1 MQEKKFIYAVIE
13 NNAETPSSTAS
24 FSAALIGGID
34 AAPLETVC
42 YRNLTAVVSAIDASR
57 FNPNLSGQASSAQ
70 NEEREERLKAD
81 LLKYQQV
88 NSWLLEQTRR
98 SGMLPLR
105 FGLTASNRQEVEGV
119 LERVYIQLR
128 IYLDRLK
135 GKVEL
140 VVQASWDLQNILPGI
155 AHDHPELLS
164 ADPLQTGKMLFEAA
178 EAKRK
183 KFVQALHDKLSPFAT
198 DFSEGPRKAEE
209 TIFNRSYLVAREQE
223 PLFDEAMNAL
233 GNQYEGILSF
243 RYIGPLPAYSFV
255 NIELNQGNFALLDKA
270 RKTLQ
275 LPEKASWEQIKTAY
289 RKLILIHHPDRNP
302 DSPEAAQRCKEVL
315 AAYEMVSAYCQSLQG
330 VQGVGER
337 SQQGEF
343 SFVQEA
349 VEKVFIADNK
359 GALLA

>member
-1 MQEKKFIYAVIE
+1 
-13 NNAETPSSTAS
+13 
-24 FSAALIGGID
+24 
-34 AAPLETVC
+34 
-42 YRNLTAVVSAIDASR
+42 VVSAINASR
-57 FNPNLSGQASSAQ
+57 FDPDLSGQASSAQ
-70 NEEREERLKAD
+70 SEERLKAD

-88 NSWLLEQTRR
+88 NSWLLAQTRR

-119 LERVYIQLR
+119 LEQVYIQLR
-128 IYLDRLK
+128 TYLDRLK

-140 VVQASWDLQNILPGI
+140 VVQASWDLHHILPGI
-155 AHDHPELLS
+155 ARDQPELLS

-178 EAKRK
+178 EVRRK
-183 KFVQALHDKLSPFAT
+183 KFVQALHDKLAPFAT
-198 DFSEGPRKAEE
+198 DFSDGPRKAEAI
-209 TIFNRSYLVAREQE
+209 IFNRSYLVASEDE

-275 LPEKASWEQIKTAY
+275 LPEKATWEQIKTAY
-289 RKLILIHHPDRNP
+289 RTLILMHHPDRNP

-315 AAYEMVSAYCQSLQG
+315 AAYDMVNAYCQSFQS
-330 VQGVGER
+330 VGER

-343 SFVQEA
+343 SFVQEE
-349 VEKVFIADNK
+349 VEKVFIADHK

>member
-13 NNAETPSSTAS
+13 NYAETPSFA
-24 FSAALIGGID
+24 AALIGGID

-42 YRNLTAVVSAIDASR
+42 YRDLAAVVSAIDASR
-57 FNPNLSGQASSAQ
+57 FDPDVSGQASSAQ
-70 NEEREERLKAD
+70 NEETQERLKAD

-105 FGLTASNRQEVEGV
+105 FGLTARDKQEVERV
-119 LERVYIQLR
+119 LERVYLQLR
-128 IYLDRLK
+128 TYLDRLK

-140 VVQASWDLQNILPGI
+140 VVQASWDLHNILPGI
-155 AHDHPELLS
+155 ARDHPELLS
-164 ADPLQTGKMLFEAA
+164 ADPVQTGKMLFEAA
-178 EAKRK
+178 EARRK
-183 KFVQALHDKLSPFAT
+183 KFIEALHDKLSPFAT

-209 TIFNRSYLVAREQE
+209 MILNRSYLVAREQE
-223 PLFDEAMNAL
+223 PLFDEAMNSL
-233 GNQYEGILSF
+233 GNQYEGVLSF
-243 RYIGPLPAYSFV
+243 RYIGPLPVYSFF

-275 LPEKASWEQIKTAY
+275 LPEKATWAQIKTAY

-302 DSPEAAQRCKEVL
+302 DSSEAAQRCKEVL
-315 AAYEMVSAYCQSLQG
+315 AAYERVSAYCQSFQG
-330 VQGVGER
+330 VQGVAER

-343 SFVQEA
+343 SFVQEE
-349 VEKVFIADNK
+349 VEKVFIADHK

>member
-13 NNAETPSSTAS
+13 NKAETPSFA
-24 FSAALIGGID
+24 AALTGGID

-42 YRNLTAVVSAIDASR
+42 YRDLAAVVSAIDASR
-57 FNPNLSGQASSAQ
+57 FDPDVSGQASSAQ
-70 NEEREERLKAD
+70 NEETQERLQAD

-88 NSWLLEQTRR
+88 NSLLLEQTRR

-105 FGLTASNRQEVEGV
+105 FGLTARDRQEVEGV

-128 IYLDRLK
+128 AYLDRLK

-140 VVQASWDLQNILPGI
+140 VVQASWDLQNILPRI
-155 AHDHPELLS
+155 ARDHPELLS
-164 ADPLQTGKMLFEAA
+164 ADPVQTGKMLFEAA
-178 EAKRK
+178 EVSRK
-183 KFVQALHDKLSPFAT
+183 KFVETLHDKLSPFAT

-209 TIFNRSYLVAREQE
+209 MILNRSYLVAREGE
-223 PLFDEAMNAL
+223 PLFDEAMNSL

-275 LPEKASWEQIKTAY
+275 LPEKATWAQIKTAY

-315 AAYEMVSAYCQSLQG
+315 AAYEMVSAYCQGFQG
-330 VQGVGER
+330 FSER
-337 SQQGEF
+337 SKQGEF
-343 SFVQEA
+343 SFVQEE
-349 VEKVFIADNK
+349 VEKVFIADHK

>member
-13 NNAETPSSTAS
+13 NNAETPSFATAPT
-24 FSAALIGGID
+24 GGID

-42 YRNLTAVVSAIDASR
+42 YRDLAAVVSAIDASR
-57 FNPNLSGQASSAQ
+57 FDPDVSGQASSAR
-70 NEEREERLKAD
+70 NEEREDRLKAD

-105 FGLTASNRQEVEGV
+105 FGLTARDRQEAERV

-128 IYLDRLK
+128 TYLDQVK

-155 AHDHPELLS
+155 ARDHPELLS
-164 ADPLQTGKMLFEAA
+164 ADPVQTGKMLFEAA
-178 EAKRK
+178 EVKRK
-183 KFVQALHDKLSPFAT
+183 KFVEALHDKLSPFAT

-209 TIFNRSYLVAREQE
+209 MILNRSYLVAREDE
-223 PLFDEAMNAL
+223 PLFDEAMNSL
-233 GNQYEGILSF
+233 GNQYEGMLSF

-255 NIELNQGNFALLDKA
+255 NIELNQGSFALIDEA

-275 LPEKASWEQIKTAY
+275 LPEKATWAQIKTAY

-302 DSPEAAQRCKEVL
+302 DSSEAAQRCKEVL
-315 AAYEMVSAYCQSLQG
+315 AAYERVSAYCQSFQG
-330 VQGVGER
+330 VDER

-343 SFVQEA
+343 SFVHEE
-349 VEKVFIADNK
+349 VEKVFIADHK

>member
-13 NNAETPSSTAS
+13 NKAETPSFAAS
-24 FSAALIGGID
+24 PTGGID

-42 YRNLTAVVSAIDASR
+42 YRDLAAVVSSIDASR
-57 FNPNLSGQASSAQ
+57 FAPDLSGQASSAQ
-70 NEEREERLKAD
+70 NEEREEREERLKAD

-88 NSWLLEQTRR
+88 NSFLLEQTRR
-98 SGMLPLR
+98 SRMLPLR
-105 FGLTASNRQEVEGV
+105 FGLTARDRQEVEGV

-128 IYLDRLK
+128 TYLDRLK

-140 VVQASWDLQNILPGI
+140 VVQASWNLPKILQEM
-155 AHDHPELLS
+155 ARDHPELLS
-164 ADPLQTGKMLFEAA
+164 ADPVQTGKMLFEAA
-178 EAKRK
+178 EVRRK
-183 KFVQALHDKLSPFAT
+183 KWVEALHDKLSPLAM

-209 TIFNRSYLVAREQE
+209 IILNRSYLVAREQE
-223 PLFDEAMNAL
+223 PLFDEAMNFL

-275 LPEKASWEQIKTAY
+275 LPEKATWEQIKAAY

-315 AAYEMVSAYCQSLQG
+315 AAYEMVSAYCQSFPDF
-330 VQGVGER
+330 GEP
-337 SQQGEF
+337 SKQSDY
-343 SFVQEA
+343 SFVQEE
-349 VEKVFIADNK
+349 VEKVFILDRK

>member
-13 NNAETPSSTAS
+13 NNAETPS
-24 FSAALIGGID
+24 FAAAPNGGID

-42 YRNLTAVVSAIDASR
+42 YRDLAAVVSAIDASR
-57 FNPNLSGQASSAQ
+57 FDPDESGQASSAQ
-70 NEEREERLKAD
+70 NEEREDRLKAD

-98 SGMLPLR
+98 SGILPLR
-105 FGLTASNRQEVEGV
+105 FGLTARDRQEAERV

-128 IYLDRLK
+128 TYLDRLK

-155 AHDHPELLS
+155 ARDHPELLS
-164 ADPLQTGKMLFEAA
+164 ADPVQTGKMLFEAA
-178 EAKRK
+178 EVKRK
-183 KFVQALHDKLSPFAT
+183 KFVEALHDKLSPFAT

-209 TIFNRSYLVAREQE
+209 MILNRSYLVAREEE
-223 PLFDEAMNAL
+223 PLFDEAMNSL
-233 GNQYEGILSF
+233 GNQYEGMLSF

-255 NIELNQGNFALLDKA
+255 NIELNQGSFALLDEA

-275 LPEKASWEQIKTAY
+275 LPEKATWAQIKTAY

-302 DSPEAAQRCKEVL
+302 DSSEAAQRCKEVL
-315 AAYEMVSAYCQSLQG
+315 AAYEKVSAYCQSFQG
-330 VQGVGER
+330 VQGVAER

-343 SFVQEA
+343 SFVQEE
-349 VEKVFIADNK
+349 VVKVFIADHK